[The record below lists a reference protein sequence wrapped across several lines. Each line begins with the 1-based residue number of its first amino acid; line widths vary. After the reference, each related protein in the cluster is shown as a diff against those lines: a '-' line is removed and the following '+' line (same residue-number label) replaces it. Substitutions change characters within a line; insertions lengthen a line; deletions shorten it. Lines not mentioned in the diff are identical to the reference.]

1 MTFAWRRTFLG
12 THHDFVAEEAGQHV
26 GRIKRM
32 DGGPQNGTWT
42 WSCTGCQRGHEAE
55 GVRPLNGMA
64 DTRDEAIEA
73 LAAAWARAKA
83 WSARTGLPLAPG
95 AS

>member
-1 MTFAWRRTFLG
+1 MPFTWARTFPD
-12 THHDFVAEEAGQHV
+12 THHDFVAEEAGHHV
-26 GRIKRM
+26 GRIRRIH
-32 DGGPQNGTWT
+32 GGPQDGVWM

-83 WSARTGLPLAPG
+83 WSKRSGLPLMQR
-95 AS
+95 